1 MDSKA
6 SIVVV
11 GHLSVHFDSLIKSIR
26 PHFSP
31 SVVRWRPMH
40 RSVIRSLIM
49 VPCLMFRV
57 LRTIIQRAA
66 KVVLAQYAFP
76 DGFTS
81 VLASSLLRRHCFIQ
95 VVGSDIRQL
104 SRGLRSSVTAWSLRN
119 ATGVICVSKDLEQ
132 RSRKLGAKQTRVI
145 PTPVDVSAF
154 FRRNKLDRQQRLV
167 TVANLI
173 PLKGIDILIRA
184 LCSRPTIRLIVIG
197 DGPER
202 EKLEKLSRE
211 LKLEE
216 YVTFTGFI
224 SQEKVAEYLQSSTIF
239 VLPSLS
245 EGVPRSIL
253 EAMACGMFV
262 IATRVGGIPDVITDG
277 KNGLLVQPNDVNALS
292 KAIRLALEDPRKLG
306 AVGETNRIAAQRY
319 DVGVIGREISDF
331 IHSMI
336 DLKEGDEGGS

>member
-1 MDSKA
+1 MDSKTP
-6 SIVVV
+6 IVAV
-11 GHLSVHFDSLIKSIR
+11 GHLPVHFDSLTESIR
-26 PHFSP
+26 PHFAL
-31 SVVRWRPMH
+31 SVVKWRPTH
-40 RSVIRSLIM
+40 RSAVGSFITIPRI
-49 VPCLMFRV
+49 MFRV
-57 LRTIIQRAA
+57 LFTMVRSAA

-81 VLASSLLRRHCFIQ
+81 VLASSLLRRYCFIQ

-104 SRGLRSSVTAWSLRN
+104 SRGPRLALTSWCLRN
-119 ATGVICVSKDLEQ
+119 AAGVICVSKDLEQ
-132 RSRKLGAKQTRVI
+132 RSRKLGAKQTHVI
-145 PTPVDVSAF
+145 PTPLDVSVF
-154 FRRNKLDRQQRLV
+154 SRRRQPDRQQRLV

-184 LCSRPTIRLIVIG
+184 LHNGPTVKLIVIG

-202 EKLEKLSRE
+202 ERLEKLSRE
-211 LKLEE
+211 LKLEN

-224 SQEKVAEYLQSSTIF
+224 SQEKLAEHLQSSNIF

-262 IATRVGGIPDVITDG
+262 IATRVGGVPDVVTDG
-277 KNGLLVQPNDVNALS
+277 KNGLLVQPNDAKALS
-292 KAIRLALEDPRKLG
+292 EAIRWALADPQRLA

-319 DVGVIGREISDF
+319 DVEVIGREVSDF
-331 IHSMI
+331 IRSFF
-336 DLKEGDEGGS
+336 K